1 MKPVAKKAK
10 IEGNSMV
17 EISAKMVNDLRQMSG
32 AGMMECKK
40 ALVESNGDVETAVAI
55 LRKKGVAS
63 AAKRAGRDAS
73 EGIIQ
78 AYIHSGGRV
87 GVLLEL
93 NCETDF
99 VAKNEAFHQLARD
112 VCMHIAAMSP
122 AYVSADEIPTE
133 LEDKERTIAV
143 EQCAGKPPNAIE
155 KIVSG
160 KIAKWHSEICL
171 LDQPF
176 VKDQEHTVGA
186 HISQMIAK
194 IGENIKIGRF
204 VRYQIG

>member
-1 MKPVAKKAK
+1 MA
-10 IEGNSMV
+10 
-17 EISAKMVNDLRQMSG
+17 EISAKMVNDLRQRSG

-40 ALVESNGDVETAVAI
+40 ALVETKGDMEEAI
-55 LRKKGVAS
+55 VLLKKRGIIN
-63 AAKRAGRDAS
+63 AAKKSGREAA

-78 AYIHSGGRV
+78 SYIHSGGRI

-99 VAKNEAFHQLARD
+99 VAKNETFQQLAKD
-112 VCMHIAAMSP
+112 ICMHIAAMSP
-122 AYVSADEIPTE
+122 IYVSASDIPPE
-133 LEDKERTIAV
+133 VEAKERFIAA
-143 EQCAGKPPNAIE
+143 EQCAGKPANAME
-155 KIVSG
+155 KIISG
-160 KIAKWHSEICL
+160 KLAKWHSEVCL

-176 VKDQEHTVGA
+176 IKAQEISVGA
-186 HISQMIAK
+186 CIAQSVAT